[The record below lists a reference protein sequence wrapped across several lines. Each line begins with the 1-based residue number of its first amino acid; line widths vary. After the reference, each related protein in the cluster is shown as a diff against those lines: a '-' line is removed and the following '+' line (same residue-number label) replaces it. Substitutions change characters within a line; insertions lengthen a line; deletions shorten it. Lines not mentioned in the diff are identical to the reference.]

1 MSADSAK
8 APDPGRTALPEQL
21 RAYDTKP
28 VNGGQ
33 ACIVGAVADED
44 GLNQRAFVALTD
56 AATQRAVTWARNL
69 DDLEDAHASRAT
81 HCVQGDGALYVLL
94 QSDTQAPQS
103 LSQTILAVARLS
115 LEGDVQ
121 EVVRLE
127 ITGTSGRACSAF
139 VRHVSGAF
147 TWDAGQLRVEGEYF
161 LLSDPERREPFV
173 LVVPPGS

>member
-8 APDPGRTALPEQL
+8 APDPGRAGLPEQL
-21 RAYDTKP
+21 RIYESKP
-28 VNGGQ
+28 VNGRH
-33 ACIVGAVADED
+33 ACIAGAVVDQD

-56 AATQRAVTWARNL
+56 GTAQRAVTWARNL

-81 HCVQGDGALYVLL
+81 HCVLGDGALYVLL

-103 LSQTILAVARLS
+103 LSQTILAVARIS

-121 EVVRLE
+121 DVTRLE
-127 ITGTSGRACSAF
+127 VPGASGKACSAC
-139 VRHVSGAF
+139 VRHVSGGF
-147 TWDAGQLRVEGEYF
+147 TWEAGRLRVEGEYF

-173 LVVPPGS
+173 LVVAPGS